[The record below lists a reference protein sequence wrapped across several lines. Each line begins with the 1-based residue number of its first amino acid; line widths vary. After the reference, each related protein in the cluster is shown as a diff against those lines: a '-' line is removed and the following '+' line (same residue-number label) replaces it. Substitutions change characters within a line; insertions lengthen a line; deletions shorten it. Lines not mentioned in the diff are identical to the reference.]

1 MCYDLIAMSGLFFH
15 LNIYIFLNSVLTN
28 WNYYADGIRT
38 STRISCFFAIL
49 LRHNRLIWLANT
61 KWITNQVVNNLFVSR
76 NKETHKIIKTQN
88 KTRRVQNKWQ
98 QFWFSTQFSPT
109 IDKLTCIHTQT
120 CSSLHLHV
128 FKQKKKTLTQTDD
141 GKKEQKCFGCT
152 RVLIVWMIVKD

>member
-1 MCYDLIAMSGLFFH
+1 MISSQWVDFFFIWTYTFFLIRFWLIGIIMRMAYEPQLE
-15 LNIYIFLNSVLTN
+15 FLV
-28 WNYYADGIRT
+28 
-38 STRISCFFAIL
+38 FFAIL